1 VDYNMTRETL
11 DYFGKKLTIETG
23 RLAKQAHGS
32 ALVSL
37 VETVVL
43 VTVVSAPTA
52 REGVD
57 FLPLTVEYMERTYS
71 AGRIPGGYFKRE
83 GRPTENEVLTS
94 RLIDRPIR
102 PMFPKGWRYETQII
116 ALVLSADKENDPG
129 VAAMIGASA
138 ALSLS
143 DIPFAGP
150 IVGLRI
156 GRLNGEFV
164 VNPTYSEREESDLDL
179 MVAVG
184 PDGLAMVEGSAK
196 FVSEKVM
203 VDALLFAEKA
213 AQPVMDLQRRMAA
226 SVGKAKRVFVV
237 PAKDEALVARVREIA
252 WKPMCEALSIREKH
266 PRHIAAGQVH
276 ATAKAALAEV
286 LPGREKEIDSA
297 VDGLERERLRRMVTD
312 EGIRLDGRDLTTV
325 RPIWCETSVLPRTH
339 GSAIFTRGETQVIV
353 SVTLGTSE
361 DEQRMDL
368 LRGEYFRSFML
379 HYNFPPFSVGEVKRM
394 MGPSRRDTGHGHL
407 AERGVSAVLPVKG
420 DGFQYTIRVVS
431 EVLESNGSSSMA
443 TVCGASMAL
452 MDAAIPITSHVG
464 GVAMGLIKE
473 GDKVA
478 VLTDILGDEDHLGD
492 MDFKV
497 VGTNDGITSV
507 QMDIKVTGLDEAIL
521 TKALEQARQ
530 ARLHII
536 TKLYETIPEPR
547 TDLSAS
553 APRIHQMKIKPDR
566 IRDLI
571 GPGGRNI
578 RGVQAESGARVEV
591 IDDGTVTIA
600 ATSNDAMQMAIR
612 LVRDLTD
619 EAEVG
624 QTYMGEVVKV
634 TDFGAFVKIL
644 PGVEGLL
651 HISELSDRRVKRVED
666 VVREGDEVLVKVIA
680 VDNKTGKIRLSRREA
695 MEEQGGS
702 KDRGTG
708 ESTEEGGAPVDGT
721 EGPDQV

>member
-1 VDYNMTRETL
+1 
-11 DYFGKKLTIETG
+11 
-23 RLAKQAHGS
+23 
-32 ALVSL
+32 
-37 VETVVL
+37 
-43 VTVVSAPTA
+43 
-52 REGVD
+52 
-57 FLPLTVEYMERTYS
+57 
-71 AGRIPGGYFKRE
+71 
-83 GRPTENEVLTS
+83 
-94 RLIDRPIR
+94 
-102 PMFPKGWRYETQII
+102 MFPKGWRFETQII

-129 VAAMIGASA
+129 VAAMIGASS
-138 ALSLS
+138 ALMLS

-150 IVGLRI
+150 IAGLRV
-156 GRLNGEFV
+156 GRLDGEFV
-164 VNPTYSEREESDLDL
+164 VNPTYEERERCDLDL

-196 FVSEKVM
+196 FVPEKVM

-213 AQPVMDLQRRMAA
+213 AQPVMDAQRRLQGLA
-226 SVGKAKRVFVV
+226 GKAKRVFVV
-237 PAKDEALVARVREIA
+237 PAKDEALVAAVRNVA
-252 WKPMCEALSIREKH
+252 WKPMCDALGIKEKH
-266 PRHIAAGQVH
+266 PRHDAVNKVKEIAK
-276 ATAKAALAEV
+276 TALAETYA
-286 LPGREKEIDSA
+286 GRDKEIVDA
-297 VDGLERERLRRMVTD
+297 VDGLERERLRHMVTD
-312 EGIRLDGRDLTTV
+312 EGVRLDGRDLVTV
-325 RPIWCETSVLPRTH
+325 RPIWCETGVLPRTH

-379 HYNFPPFSVGEVKRM
+379 HYNFPPFSVGEVKRV

-420 DGFQYTIRVVS
+420 EDFRYTIRIVS

-452 MDAAIPITSHVG
+452 MDAAVPIKQHVG

-473 GDKVA
+473 GGKVA

-497 VGTNDGITSV
+497 VGTTEGITSV
-507 QMDIKVTGLDEAIL
+507 QMDIKVTGLNEDIL
-521 TKALEQARQ
+521 TRALEQARV

-536 TKLYETIPEPR
+536 GKLVETIATPNAE
-547 TDLSAS
+547 LSPN
-553 APRIHQMKIKPDR
+553 APRIHLMKIKPDR

-591 IDDGTVTIA
+591 VDDGTVTIA

-624 QTYMGEVVKV
+624 QSYLGEVVKV
-634 TDFGAFVKIL
+634 TDFGAFVRIL

-651 HISELSDRRVKRVED
+651 HISELSDRRVSRVED

-695 MEEQGGS
+695 MADQAGAR
-702 KDRGTG
+702 DRGTG
-708 ESTEEGGAPVDGT
+708 ESEGTGTPEAPEGAIED
-721 EGPDQV
+721 